1 MKGTDFSMIPMVDLK
16 EELEILGEPI
26 FKALKEVLES
36 GEYILG
42 KKGQELEKQIA
53 SYVEASYGIGVGNGT
68 DALYLALKALDIG
81 PGDEVITTPFTF
93 FATSEAI
100 AQVGAKPV
108 FVDIEEDTYNIN
120 PLKIREKITSNT
132 KAILVVHL
140 YGQAA
145 KMKEIMEIAHKFNLK
160 VVEDACQAIGTEY
173 KGKRVGAIGDIGC
186 FSFFPSKNLGSYG
199 DAGMIVTN
207 DKILYE
213 KITTLRNHG
222 SKIKYIHSTIGMNSR
237 LDELQAAILLVKF
250 KYLDIFL
257 HKRSELA
264 KRYTIKLNGL
274 LKTPPVIET
283 REHTFHQ
290 YCIELDERD
299 QLAAFLQKNEITSAI
314 YYPIP
319 LHLQE
324 AFKHLNYQT
333 GDFPV
338 AEKAATKVLALPIF
352 PFMNFEKQ
360 DRIILALK
368 EFVKKNKGN

>member
-1 MKGTDFSMIPMVDLK
+1 MIPMVDLK
-16 EELEILGEPI
+16 EELDILGEPI
-26 FKALKEVLES
+26 FKAIKEVLES

-42 KKGQELEKQIA
+42 KKGKELEKQIA

-68 DALYLALKALDIG
+68 DALYLALRALDIG

-93 FATSEAI
+93 FATGEAI

-120 PLKIREKITSNT
+120 PLKIREKITHDT

-140 YGQAA
+140 YGQTA
-145 KMKEIMEIAHKFNLK
+145 KMKEIMEIADEFNLK

-173 KGKRVGAIGDIGC
+173 KGKRVGGIGDIGC
-186 FSFFPSKNLGSYG
+186 FSFFPSKSLGAYG
-199 DAGMIVTN
+199 DAGMVVTN
-207 DKILYE
+207 DKNLYE
-213 KITTLRNHG
+213 KISKLRNHG
-222 SKIKYIHSTIGMNSR
+222 SQIKYIHSTIGMNSR
-237 LDELQAAILLVKF
+237 LDEFQAAILLVKL
-250 KYLDIFL
+250 KYLDILL

-264 KRYTIKLNGL
+264 KRYTMKLNNL
-274 LKTPPVIET
+274 VKTPPLIES

-299 QLAAFLQKNEITSAI
+299 QLASFLHQNEIASAI

-324 AFKHLNYQT
+324 AFSYLNYHE
-333 GDFPV
+333 GNFPV
-338 AEKAATKVLALPIF
+338 AEKAANKILALPIF
-352 PFMNFEKQ
+352 PSMTFEKQ
-360 DRIILALK
+360 DRIISALK
-368 EFVKKNKGN
+368 KFIKIKF